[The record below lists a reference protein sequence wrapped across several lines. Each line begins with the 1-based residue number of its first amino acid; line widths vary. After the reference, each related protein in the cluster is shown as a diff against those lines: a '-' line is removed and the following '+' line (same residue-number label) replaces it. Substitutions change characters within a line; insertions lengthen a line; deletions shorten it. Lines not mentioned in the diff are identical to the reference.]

1 MTGITT
7 AGYSEPLDLV
17 DGRGICRH
25 QHIEFAESVG
35 DGPTVEARNDLACIG
50 VDVVDIADVSGLFN
64 AIYWK
69 FIERMDLRPPSA
81 AA

>member
-1 MTGITT
+1 MTRASSLPARPESTVYPI
-7 AGYSEPLDLV
+7 AVISPLAIHLGGLRRSLV
-17 DGRGICRH
+17 RYFLRSH
-25 QHIEFAESVG
+25 AIELLLKACL
-35 DGPTVEARNDLACIG
+35 LA
-50 VDVVDIADVSGLFN
+50 GLFN

>member
-1 MTGITT
+1 MVNF
-7 AGYSEPLDLV
+7 Y
-17 DGRGICRH
+17 
-25 QHIEFAESVG
+25 HIGE
-35 DGPTVEARNDLACIG
+35 
-50 VDVVDIADVSGLFN
+50 VVQPGLFN

>member
-1 MTGITT
+1 M
-7 AGYSEPLDLV
+7 
-17 DGRGICRH
+17 DGRGIGRH
-25 QHIEFAESVG
+25 QHVEFAKSVG

-50 VDVVDIADVSGLFN
+50 VDVVDIADVAGLFN